1 MGCPTRAACF
11 LFVLIC
17 ISGVLCAH
25 FPSKRV
31 ILILIETMAFAQHL
45 FRPGFASF
53 RSRVPQYA
61 SFHSDLPERKI
72 CYARCHVL
80 ESNSYYNRPEN
91 RLKERMPY
99 GHARFPCAG

>member
-53 RSRVPQYA
+53 RSRVPPVRLA
-61 SFHSDLPERKI
+61 SLSFAGTKNLLCSMPCFRIEF
-72 CYARCHVL
+72 VL
-80 ESNSYYNRPEN
+80 
-91 RLKERMPY
+91 
-99 GHARFPCAG
+99 